1 MNVRGVSPFLFV
13 TWLKEM
19 AIRGRW
25 LSISYQRRDLPLYP
39 LHKEEDGDKIGTSK
53 VYIKYIKN
61 HWKDICGG
69 KLSKRYL
76 NQDIKVIDDL

>member
-39 LHKEEDGDKIGTSK
+39 LHKEEDGDEIGTS
-53 VYIKYIKN
+53 
-61 HWKDICGG
+61 
-69 KLSKRYL
+69 
-76 NQDIKVIDDL
+76 